1 MLTPGTFLQDRY
13 LIERLLD
20 RSPSGDLYLALDQR
34 TRQHVDVKAITRTGP
49 DVDTLFARESA
60 ALASLRHPAL
70 PAVVDMFAAPLGR
83 FIVFDHIPGL
93 TLDDIRARSFQ
104 GRIDADAAIRLIH
117 PALDALDQMHRHLAR
132 LAHRDV
138 RPANIRVT
146 PAGQVYLT
154 NPAIAGQSVASF
166 AGDDLRADLY
176 SIGAMVYTLLT
187 GVTPPPPSQQAQSD
201 TLRPVNQIRP
211 ELSSELAQVVGRL
224 LSLDPAQQYASAAD
238 ANRALVA
245 AAPDVVCP
253 RCSKPNR
260 ASARFC
266 RSCGA
271 PLPASDPRGAIRA
284 FIERL
289 PSHPAAAFGNTVT
302 AAQIDTFDFQTHS
315 AATATSPPTDA
326 SHIAPKSV
334 SPGFPPTDAPTVT
347 SPPTDATHITPKS
360 VSPDFPPT
368 DAPTVTSPPT
378 DPVRTPPK
386 SVSPDFPPTDT
397 PTVTSPPADAA
408 TFIAPPNPPASVEAT
423 AAMPAAS
430 IPAPP
435 AAGSPAAAP
444 VGDAQRQQGRLIGG
458 IIAAIVLLLACLGGG
473 YFALAV
479 IGVLPGPTA
488 VADVPPTPP
497 TGGSAATA
505 EARQN
510 ATATAIAAA
519 QRATTTARAE
529 QTATAQAVTVAPTA
543 TPMPTTPPTPPT
555 PPTPTA
561 TPTPQPLI
569 PQPGTLSLAEYQAQT
584 RGLRQLLFETF
595 DRGERTKAIWPQ
607 VDDENRRAALRDNLY
622 YLTVKKPNLTRSYSW
637 ERNLGNTYNIE
648 LSVAFQTVGAPAAV
662 GIAFDMQP
670 DANSGVI
677 FAITNDK
684 RWLLW
689 TFVDG
694 RIVAEQSTSVIPD
707 EVIVDG
713 VGTNTL
719 WVVRTPNETQI
730 WINSKHVATVP
741 PSPFPGGRGGVCVS
755 SFSNLTEPAT
765 VIVDNF
771 RVRTP

>member
-93 TLDDIRARSFQ
+93 TLEDIRARSSQ
-104 GRIDADAAIRLIH
+104 GRLDADAAIRLVQ

-176 SIGAMVYTLLT
+176 DVGAMVYTLLT
-187 GVTPPPPSQQAQSD
+187 GVTPPPPSQRAQSD

-211 ELSSELAQVVGRL
+211 ELSPELAQVVHRL

-271 PLPASDPRGAIRA
+271 PLPASDARSAIRA

-289 PSHPAAAFGNTVT
+289 PSQPATSGDTVT
-302 AAQIDTFDFQTHS
+302 PAQINAFDFQSHS
-315 AATATSPPTDA
+315 AATVTSPPTDPVRTPPKSVTPGFPPA
-326 SHIAPKSV
+326 DAPTVTSPPTDPVRTPPKSVTPGFPPTDAPTVTSPPADATHIAPKSV

-347 SPPTDATHITPKS
+347 SPP
-360 VSPDFPPT
+360 
-368 DAPTVTSPPT
+368 
-378 DPVRTPPK
+378 
-386 SVSPDFPPTDT
+386 
-397 PTVTSPPADAA
+397 ADAA
-408 TFIAPPNPPASVEAT
+408 TFIAPPKPPASVEAT
-423 AAMPAAS
+423 AAMPAAA

-435 AAGSPAAAP
+435 TAGSPAAAP
-444 VGDAQRQQGRLIGG
+444 VGDAQRRRGRLIGG
-458 IIAAIVLLLACLGGG
+458 IVAAIVLLLACLGGG

-479 IGVLPGPTA
+479 TGVLPGPTT
-488 VADVPPTPP
+488 VADVSPTPP

-519 QRATTTARAE
+519 LRATTTARAE

-543 TPMPTTPPTPPT
+543 TPVPTATPAPTTPPTP
-555 PPTPTA
+555 TA
-561 TPTPQPLI
+561 IPTPQFLV
-569 PQPGTLSLAEYQAQT
+569 PQPGTLALAEYQAQT
-584 RGLRQLLFETF
+584 SGLRQLLFETF
-595 DRGERTKAIWPQ
+595 DRGERTKAIWTQ

-622 YLTVKKPNLTRSYSW
+622 YLTLKKPNLTRSYSW
-637 ERNLGNTYNIE
+637 DRNLGNTYNIE
-648 LSVAFQTVGAPAAV
+648 LSVAFQTVGAPAAA

-713 VGTNTL
+713 VGTNIL
-719 WVVRTPNETQI
+719 WVVRTPNETQL